1 MIGGFVE
8 FCLRRRWLM
17 LAVFAGISL
26 YGLHALKQLAIEA
39 YPDIGDVTAQVITP
53 YPGHASEEVEQQI
66 SIPLERA
73 LKGIPGLHV
82 MRSQSTFGL
91 SLVSLVFEDGT
102 EDYFERQRIQER
114 VNGVTLPPGV
124 QAGMDSVTP
133 PTGEIY
139 RYTVESSL
147 RSPRELR
154 DLNNWVVIPR
164 LMEVPGVIGV
174 DPFGGENYQFQV
186 LVDPAR
192 LAQYNL
198 TLAQVENA
206 ITANNIN
213 SGGSVIV
220 RGEQSLVVRGLGAIT
235 KVQDLDDIVVT
246 QKGGTPIFIKDLG
259 HAEMGVL
266 PRQGVLGKDDNDD
279 AVSGIVQ
286 LLRGKNPSRVLAGV
300 HQIVAELNS
309 KWLPPDVKV
318 VPYLD
323 RTDLVNTTLHT
334 VSRTLLEGMGL
345 VVLVLV
351 LFLGSVRGAVLVAL
365 TIPFSLLWAFV
376 LMHHTHI
383 PANLLSLGAID
394 FGIIVDGAIVLLEVV
409 LRRHEGN
416 PDEQLTESKALA
428 AALEVAKPMFFA
440 TLVIITAYLPL
451 FAFERVEK
459 KLFAPMAFTVGYS
472 LLGALLF
479 ALGAIPALAYL
490 TYRRPGKT
498 WRNPVFEWLRIRYDA
513 LLVRILERPGRA
525 LLPAL
530 GALVIAGVLAG
541 AVGREFLPYLDEGS
555 LWLQVSLPAGISI
568 QKATD
573 MARDLRRVLHGFPE
587 ISYVVTQTGRDDAGV
602 DPWSFSHIECC
613 AGLQPYDTWG
623 GDKQALIQRLS
634 ERFSRA
640 LPGLKIGFSQPIFDM
655 VNDMI
660 AGAHSDLVVKIFG
673 DDLTGGRRLAEALAG
688 DLQGIRGAADVAVD
702 QEPPLPQLQI
712 KINRPAAARYGIN
725 VADLDDL
732 IETAIGGKPAT
743 SLFVGDKSYDVAI
756 RFIEVVRG
764 NPEAI
769 ANLTIS
775 APSGARIPLT
785 DVAEIKLGPGESLIS
800 REMGSRHMTV
810 KLDLRGRDLASFLA
824 EAQTKIETDLH
835 YDHSKFELRWGG
847 QFENQQRAQ
856 ARLELI
862 LPAVLGLIFLIL
874 FAAFGQGRFAAMIML
889 TVPLA
894 LVGGLA
900 ALYLRGMTLNVSSA
914 VGFVALFGVAVQNGV
929 IMVANLNRWRTLPTA
944 GGEAG
949 LKEAVRRGAGERLR
963 PVLMTAAVA
972 TLGLLPAALSHTIGS
987 DVQRPLATVI
997 VGGLI
1002 SATVLTLLVLPAVYF
1017 AVERR
1022 RAGEP
1027 AGSQRT

>member
-1 MIGGFVE
+1 MIARFVQ
-8 FCLRRRWLM
+8 FCLHRRWLM
-17 LAVFAGISL
+17 LFVFLGISIFGL
-26 YGLHALKQLAIEA
+26 YSLKQLAIEA

-66 SIPLERA
+66 TIPLERA

-124 QAGMDSVTP
+124 QAGMDSITP

-139 RYTVESSL
+139 RYTVESKL
-147 RSPRELR
+147 RNPPELR
-154 DLNNWVVIPR
+154 DLNNWVIIPR

-174 DPFGGENYQFQV
+174 DPFGGENYQFRV
-186 LVDPAR
+186 LIDPAK

-198 TLAQVENA
+198 TLAQVETA
-206 ITANNIN
+206 IAANNIN
-213 SGGSVIV
+213 SGGSIIV

-235 KVQDLDDIVVT
+235 KVEDLDDIVVT
-246 QKGGTPIFIKDLG
+246 QKGGTPIFIKDIG
-259 HAEMGVL
+259 RAEMGVL
-266 PRQGVLGKDDNDD
+266 PRQGILGKDDNDD

-286 LLRGKNPSRVLAGV
+286 LLRGKNPSQVLAGV
-300 HQIVAELNS
+300 HGKVAELNS
-309 KWLPPDVKV
+309 KLLPPDVKV

-323 RTDLVNTTLHT
+323 RTDLVSTTLHT

-345 VVLVLV
+345 VVLVLL

-376 LMHHTHI
+376 LMHGTNI
-383 PANLLSLGAID
+383 PANLLSVGAID
-394 FGIIVDGAIVLLEVV
+394 FGIIVDGAIVLLEVI
-409 LRRHEGN
+409 LRRRESS
-416 PDEQLTESKALA
+416 PDQPLSEPNALE
-428 AALEVAKPMFFA
+428 AALQVAKPMFFA

-479 ALGAIPALAYL
+479 SLGAIPALAYL
-490 TYRRPGKT
+490 TYGKPGKT
-498 WRNPVFEWLRIRYDA
+498 WRNPAFEWLRERYDG
-513 LLVRILERPGRA
+513 LLVRIIDRPKLA
-525 LLPAL
+525 LLPAV
-530 GALVIAGVLAG
+530 GAVAVAAILCCV
-541 AVGREFLPYLDEGS
+541 VGREFLPYLDEGS
-555 LWLQVSLPAGISI
+555 LWLQVSLPAGISV
-568 QKATD
+568 QKATE
-573 MARDLRRVLHGFPE
+573 MARDLRRVMHSFPE
-587 ISYVVTQTGRDDAGV
+587 VSYVVTQTGRDDAGV

-613 AGLQPYDTWG
+613 AGLKPYATWG
-623 GDKQALIQRLS
+623 GDKQSLIKRMNQKLNA
-634 ERFSRA
+634 E
-640 LPGLKIGFSQPIFDM
+640 LPGMKFGFSQPIFDM

-660 AGAHSDLVVKIFG
+660 AGAHSDLVAKIFG
-673 DDLTGGRRLAEALAG
+673 DDFTESRRIAQGLV
-688 DLQGIRGAADVAVD
+688 DHLQILRGAADVAID

-712 KINRPAAARYGIN
+712 IINRQAAARYGIN
-725 VADLDDL
+725 VSDIDDL

-743 SLFVGDKSYDVAI
+743 SIFVGDKSYDVAI
-756 RFIEVVRG
+756 RFIESARG
-764 NPEAI
+764 NADAI

-775 APSGARIPLT
+775 APGGARIPLSE
-785 DVAEIKLGPGESLIS
+785 VAEIKFGPGESMIS
-800 REMGSRHMTV
+800 REMGSRHLTV
-810 KLDLRGRDLASFLA
+810 KLDLRGRALSSFLA
-824 EAQTKIETDLH
+824 EAQKTIETKIQ
-835 YDHSKFELRWGG
+835 YDHSKYEIVWGG

-856 ARLELI
+856 ARLTLI
-862 LPAVLGLIFLIL
+862 IPVVLGLIFLIL

-894 LVGGLA
+894 LVGGLG

-914 VGFVALFGVAVQNGV
+914 VGFIALFGVAVQNGV
-929 IMVANLNRWRTLPTA
+929 IMVANVNRWRTLPENN
-944 GGEAG
+944 GEDG

-963 PVLMTAAVA
+963 PVLMTASVA
-972 TLGLLPAALSHTIGS
+972 TLGLLPAALSHAIGS

-1002 SATVLTLLVLPAVYF
+1002 TATVLTLVILPAVYF
-1017 AVERR
+1017 AVEQSLL
-1022 RAGEP
+1022 AKK
-1027 AGSQRT
+1027 QI